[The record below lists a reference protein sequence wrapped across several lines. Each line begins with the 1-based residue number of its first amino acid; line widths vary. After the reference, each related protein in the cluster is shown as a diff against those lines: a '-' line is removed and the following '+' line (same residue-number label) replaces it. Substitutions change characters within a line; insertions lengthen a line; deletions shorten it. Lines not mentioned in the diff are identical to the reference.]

1 MGTKNMYV
9 WQVSLQVT
17 SPERPALRHDLQY
30 RVQALS
36 NERDAAIQ
44 KARDAATREGH
55 TVVSVTG
62 AACGHK
68 ILETR

>member
-1 MGTKNMYV
+1 MSRTQNLYV

-17 SPERPALRHDLQY
+17 SPERPALKHDLQY

-36 NERDAAIQ
+36 GARDAAID
-44 KARDAATREGH
+44 KAKQIATRDGH

-62 AACGHK
+62 AASGYR
-68 ILETR
+68 IP